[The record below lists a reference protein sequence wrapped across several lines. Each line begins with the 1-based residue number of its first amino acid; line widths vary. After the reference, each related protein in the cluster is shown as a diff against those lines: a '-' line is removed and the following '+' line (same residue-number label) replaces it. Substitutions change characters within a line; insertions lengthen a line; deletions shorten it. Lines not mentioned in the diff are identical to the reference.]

1 MLFLQI
7 INTFSN
13 CIHDKDKRQFE
24 EIVVETKDNLQEFE
38 EELGIRKTPFF
49 GGLYNFFFFFFRC
62 FIPGLLIYVLFISL
76 LNNKQ
81 DLFYKTLLILLLIYN
96 FNSFYFIKCLFYQ
109 EIILVCWIFL
119 CGPGLSVQKL

>member
-49 GGLYNFFFFFFRC
+49 GGLCNSFFFLRMPYIRIINLC
-62 FIPGLLIYVLFISL
+62 FIY
-76 LNNKQ
+76 
-81 DLFYKTLLILLLIYN
+81 
-96 FNSFYFIKCLFYQ
+96 
-109 EIILVCWIFL
+109 
-119 CGPGLSVQKL
+119 

>member
-1 MLFLQI
+1 MFFLQI

-49 GGLYNFFFFFFRC
+49 GGLCNSFFFFFEYFL
-62 FIPGLLIYVLFISL
+62 PGLLLCFIY
-76 LNNKQ
+76 
-81 DLFYKTLLILLLIYN
+81 
-96 FNSFYFIKCLFYQ
+96 
-109 EIILVCWIFL
+109 
-119 CGPGLSVQKL
+119 